1 MHWQHKRYFGLAK
14 DMAETAVKAEK
25 AMKNLT
31 KKTVV
36 FWFFSDEIQS
46 QVSKLKV
53 NKENIVS
60 QCQSIIR
67 YLIFLDKCSLM

>member
-31 KKTVV
+31 KKKLSFV
-36 FWFFSDEIQS
+36 FFQMKYKAKFQN
-46 QVSKLKV
+46 SKLTKKTLSH
-53 NKENIVS
+53 NVS
-60 QCQSIIR
+60 
-67 YLIFLDKCSLM
+67 L